1 MNKDWIEKD
10 FYAILGVTK
19 NTTPEEM
26 KKKYRKLAREFHPD
40 KNPGDK
46 KAEAKFKEVSEAYDV
61 LSDPAKRSEYDE
73 AKSAFGSGGFRS
85 GGFGSGGFGSGG
97 FGTGGSGRGGAYD
110 VNYEDLF
117 GGDQGGFGDFLGGM
131 FNRGGN
137 QRSRQPKR
145 GVDMESTVT
154 LSFDDSLDGVTLPLR
169 LTEDA
174 SCTMCHGT
182 GAKAGTTPSVCSTCG
197 GSGQV
202 SRNAGGFAF
211 AEPCP
216 TCQGRGLYV
225 EEPCT
230 LCHGTGR
237 GKKMRTVQARIP
249 AGVKDGSRIRLKGKG
264 GPGERGGPSGDL
276 FIKVTVAA
284 DKLFTR
290 KGDNLSVT
298 VPVTFAEAALGAE
311 IQVPVPRGGTVNMR
325 IPAGTTTGRTFR
337 IKGKGMRGKDGT
349 NHDVLAAVEVAVPQN
364 LSPDAISAL
373 VAYAAATVDH
383 DPRKDIYT
391 MASKASKTSSP

>member
-10 FYAILGVTK
+10 FYATLGVTK
-19 NTTPEEM
+19 DSTPEEM
-26 KKKYRKLAREFHPD
+26 KKKYRKLARELHPD

-46 KAEAKFKEVSEAYDV
+46 KAEEKFKEVSEAYDV
-61 LSDPAKRSEYDE
+61 LSDSAKRAEYDE
-73 AKSAFGSGGFRS
+73 ARSLFASGGYGPQ
-85 GGFGSGGFGSGG
+85 GGFGGGGFGG
-97 FGTGGSGRGGAYD
+97 GRGGGGYN

-117 GGDQGGFGDFLGGM
+117 GGDQSGFGDFLGGL
-131 FNRGGN
+131 FNRGGGGG
-137 QRSRQPKR
+137 QRTRQPKR
-145 GVDMESTVT
+145 GTDMESTAT
-154 LSFDDSLDGVTLPLR
+154 LSFEDSLDGVTLPLR
-169 LTEDA
+169 LSEDA
-174 SCTMCHGT
+174 PCTMCHGT
-182 GAKAGTTPSVCSTCG
+182 GAKAGTTPSVCPTCG
-197 GSGQV
+197 GNGQV

-225 EEPCT
+225 EDPCT

-237 GKKMRTVQARIP
+237 GKKTRTVQARIP

-264 GPGERGGPSGDL
+264 GPGERGGPNGDL
-276 FIKVTVAA
+276 FIKVAVTP
-284 DKLFTR
+284 DKYFTR

-311 IQVPVPRGGTVNMR
+311 IDVPVPRGGTVNMR

-337 IKGKGMRGKDGT
+337 IKGKGIRGKDGK
-349 NHDVLAAVEVAVPQN
+349 NHDVLASVEVSVPQN
-364 LSPDAISAL
+364 LSADAKSAL
-373 VAYAAATVDH
+373 EAYAAATTDH

-391 MASKASKTSSP
+391 MVGKPTKASNP

>member
-174 SCTMCHGT
+174 SCTVCHGT

-237 GKKMRTVQARIP
+237 GKKNAHR
-249 AGVKDGSRIRLKGKG
+249 
-264 GPGERGGPSGDL
+264 
-276 FIKVTVAA
+276 
-284 DKLFTR
+284 
-290 KGDNLSVT
+290 
-298 VPVTFAEAALGAE
+298 
-311 IQVPVPRGGTVNMR
+311 
-325 IPAGTTTGRTFR
+325 
-337 IKGKGMRGKDGT
+337 
-349 NHDVLAAVEVAVPQN
+349 
-364 LSPDAISAL
+364 
-373 VAYAAATVDH
+373 
-383 DPRKDIYT
+383 
-391 MASKASKTSSP
+391 TSSYSGGCQRRKSNQTQG